1 MTWNRNEPLGKNV
14 AAETDNGIGCTEK
27 LCSVAVSSS
36 SMNVTVLAPWYPKL
50 LRLEDSGSTDQFPA
64 ITPRKRGRFLV
75 LASFGRR
82 VKFPGHGS
90 ELPILGTDPESEC
103 ADRWG

>member
-1 MTWNRNEPLGKNV
+1 MTWNWNEPLGKNG
-14 AAETDNGIGCTEK
+14 AAETD
-27 LCSVAVSSS
+27 
-36 SMNVTVLAPWYPKL
+36 PKL